1 MSEIHRDRELEH
13 LQSMLYTYKVENK
26 SMDTENERLKHE
38 IRRIIDERDRT
49 FALMLAR
56 AEKAEA
62 ENAKLREAVSWL
74 ANLDMD
80 RFTEHD
86 EALLETAI
94 EEARAALG
102 GDND

>member
-1 MSEIHRDRELEH
+1 MAEDTQIE
-13 LQSMLYTYKVENK
+13 SMVTITGAEYV
-26 SMDTENERLKHE
+26 RL
-38 IRRIIDERDRT
+38 
-49 FALMLAR
+49 M
-56 AEKAEA
+56 A

-102 GDND
+102 GEND